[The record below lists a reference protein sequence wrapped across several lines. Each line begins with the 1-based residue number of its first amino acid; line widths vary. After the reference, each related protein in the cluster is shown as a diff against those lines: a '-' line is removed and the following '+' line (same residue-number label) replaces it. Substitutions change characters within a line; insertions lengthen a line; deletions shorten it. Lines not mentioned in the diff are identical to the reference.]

1 MIQQDNRCSICDIP
15 FDSPLYV
22 SPANRS
28 ITTMGAVYEGKT
40 EVYFCKNCGHL
51 QTTELPNLHEYY
63 DSEYEINIQ
72 SEEDDQ
78 LYKIVDG
85 ESVYRADHQ
94 AAIFLRKVSLP
105 PSARVL
111 DYGCAKS
118 ATLRK
123 IMRQRADIVPY
134 QFDVTDK
141 YIPFW
146 KNFSQPQQWATHTV
160 KSEWVGTMDAVVSF
174 YAFEHATQLKA
185 VLRSIRDLLKAE
197 GKLYFIV
204 PNTYTNTADFVVADH
219 INHFS
224 ELSLRRL
231 LSETGFN
238 AVDVD
243 ADSHESAFV
252 VVAEKPLQAAE
263 KFQADA
269 RQIATLNQ
277 RANEISSYWQNIAG
291 RIQEFEAHL
300 PRNDNYAIYGAGF
313 YGNFIASNL
322 RHPEHIAC
330 YIDQNNHLQGRENAG
345 KPIVAPE
352 KVSADIK
359 HILIGLN
366 PIRAREIIQGIGAWR
381 NKDFQFFWL

>member
-1 MIQQDNRCSICDIP
+1 MTQPENQCNICDTT
-15 FDSPLYV
+15 FDRPIYAS
-22 SPANRS
+22 SANRS
-28 ITTMGAVYEGKT
+28 ITTMGTVYEGKT
-40 EVYFCKNCGHL
+40 EVFFCKSCGHL
-51 QTTELPNLHEYY
+51 QTTELPNLQEYY
-63 DSEYEINIQ
+63 DSEYEINIH

-85 ESVYRADHQ
+85 EPVYRADHQ
-94 AAIFLRKVSLP
+94 AATFLHKVSLP
-105 PSARVL
+105 TSARVL

-123 IMRQRADIVPY
+123 IMRQRTDIVPY

-146 KNFSQPQQWATHTV
+146 WKFSQPQQWATHTV
-160 KSEWVGTMDAVVSF
+160 KTEWRGTMDAVVSF

-185 VLRSIRDLLKAE
+185 ALRSICNLLKPQ

-231 LSETGFN
+231 LSESGFE
-238 AVDVD
+238 AIEID
-243 ADSHESAFV
+243 AESHESAFI
-252 VVAEKPLQAAE
+252 VVAEKPLQAVA
-263 KFQADA
+263 KFQADQQ
-269 RQIATLNQ
+269 QIDVLYQ
-277 RANEISSYWQNIAG
+277 RVNELSNYWQNIAG

-300 PRNDNYAIYGAGF
+300 PPNDKYAIYGAGF

-322 RHPEHIAC
+322 RHPERVTC
-330 YIDQNNHLQGRENAG
+330 YIDQNKHLQGRENAG

-352 KVSADIK
+352 NVAAEIK
-359 HILIGLN
+359 NILVGLN
-366 PIRAREIIQGIGAWR
+366 PMRAKEIIQGVEAWR
-381 NKDFQFFWL
+381 SRDFEFFWL